1 MTTSKPEQNP
11 AAPPTEPAGAAP
23 VAAGPSAHGLSELVV
38 PGILVAVAIF
48 LIIGTMNMAVPPSVQ
63 VPGPTF
69 FPILII
75 CLLLL
80 MAVLSTIQILRGQA
94 EHRRLATSLAGDQA
108 QQEGRSSGFD
118 DVDADGDLIRSGSA
132 GHLDLDGDQVDELPP
147 DVPPG
152 RQPWPRNAFSD
163 WRALGTVLVS
173 LVLFIALL
181 RPAGW
186 IIAAALLFWGV
197 SYALGARRP
206 IFDAS
211 VALVMS
217 SLIQLIFGAGL
228 GLNLP
233 AGFLEGVF

>member
-1 MTTSKPEQNP
+1 MTTSKPEQNQ
-11 AAPPTEPAGAAP
+11 AATEPGENAVPPAP
-23 VAAGPSAHGLSELVV
+23 GPTAHGLSELVV
-38 PGILVAVAIF
+38 PGILVAIAVF
-48 LIIGTMNMAVPPSVQ
+48 LIVGTMNMAVPPSVQ

-80 MAVLSTIQILRGQA
+80 MAVLSTLQILRSRA
-94 EHRRLATSLAGDQA
+94 EHRRLGTAIAGDRRQD
-108 QQEGRSSGFD
+108 ERSSGFD
-118 DVDADGDLIRSGSA
+118 DVDADGDFLRLGPDA
-132 GHLDLDGDQVDELPP
+132 ARDLDGDEVAELPP

-152 RQPWPRNAFSD
+152 RQPWPTNAFSD

-173 LVLFIALL
+173 LVLFIVLL
-181 RPAGW
+181 RPVGW

-206 IFDAS
+206 VFDAS

-233 AGFLEGVF
+233 AGFLEGIF

>member
-11 AAPPTEPAGAAP
+11 AARPIEPTGVAPAAS
-23 VAAGPSAHGLSELVV
+23 PSAHGLSELVV

-75 CLLLL
+75 GLLLL
-80 MAVLSTIQILRGQA
+80 MALLSTIQILRGQA
-94 EHRRLATSLAGDQA
+94 EHRRLDTSLAGDQSH
-108 QQEGRSSGFD
+108 EGRSGGFD

-132 GHLDLDGDQVDELPP
+132 AHVDLDGDQVDELPP

-173 LVLFIALL
+173 LVLFIVLL

>member
-11 AAPPTEPAGAAP
+11 SARTVEPPGTAPTAAAPA
-23 VAAGPSAHGLSELVV
+23 AHGLSELVV

-94 EHRRLATSLAGDQA
+94 EHRRLAGSLAGDQQHERRA
-108 QQEGRSSGFD
+108 SGFD
-118 DVDADGDLIRSGSA
+118 SVDANGELIHSGL
-132 GHLDLDGDQVDELPP
+132 GGQQDLDGDPVEELPP

-152 RQPWPRNAFSD
+152 REPWPRNAFSD
-163 WRALGTVLVS
+163 WRALGIVLVS

-186 IIAAALLFWGV
+186 ILAAALLFWGV

>member
-1 MTTSKPEQNP
+1 MTTSKPEQDP
-11 AAPPTEPAGAAP
+11 SARPVESATAAPA
-23 VAAGPSAHGLSELVV
+23 VATPSAHGLSELVV

-94 EHRRLATSLAGDQA
+94 EHRRLAASLAGDQG
-108 QQEGRSSGFD
+108 QDGRAGGFD

-132 GHLDLDGDQVDELPP
+132 NLDLDGDQVEELPP

-163 WRALGTVLVS
+163 WRALGIVLVS

>member
-1 MTTSKPEQNP
+1 M
-11 AAPPTEPAGAAP
+11 
-23 VAAGPSAHGLSELVV
+23 
-38 PGILVAVAIF
+38 
-48 LIIGTMNMAVPPSVQ
+48 
-63 VPGPTF
+63 
-69 FPILII
+69 
-75 CLLLL
+75 
-80 MAVLSTIQILRGQA
+80 
-94 EHRRLATSLAGDQA
+94 
-108 QQEGRSSGFD
+108 
-118 DVDADGDLIRSGSA
+118 
-132 GHLDLDGDQVDELPP
+132 
-147 DVPPG
+147 
-152 RQPWPRNAFSD
+152 
-163 WRALGTVLVS
+163 LVS